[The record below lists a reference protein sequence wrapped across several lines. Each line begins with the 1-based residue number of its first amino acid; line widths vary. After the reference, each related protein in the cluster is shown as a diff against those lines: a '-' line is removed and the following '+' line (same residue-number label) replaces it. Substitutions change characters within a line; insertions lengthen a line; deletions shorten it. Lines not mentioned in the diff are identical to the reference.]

1 MKKKMLRHIWNC
13 FNTIKLIVIV
23 DELFAV
29 LTGMSFGEK
38 TKTKLKTEEVRI
50 EYIQTLS
57 SK

>member
-1 MKKKMLRHIWNC
+1 MLRHIWNC

>member
-1 MKKKMLRHIWNC
+1 MLRHILNC

-29 LTGMSFGEK
+29 LTGMSLGEK